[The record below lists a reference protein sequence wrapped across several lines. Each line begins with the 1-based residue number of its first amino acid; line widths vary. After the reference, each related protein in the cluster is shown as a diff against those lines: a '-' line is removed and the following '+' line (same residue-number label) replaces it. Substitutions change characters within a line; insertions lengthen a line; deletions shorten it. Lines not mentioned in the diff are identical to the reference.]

1 MAPRLEDRPDRESQ
15 SRLARFILRSQP
27 LTCGQSSEMGPRFRG
42 DDGMTDKLILHED
55 PVSGNRSEEHTSE
68 LQSLMRISYAVFCLK
83 KKKKPMKN
91 YKQLTHSYHTKLEIL
106 EHNIYSITTLYCSL
120 TLRDYIKKR
129 TIY

>member
-55 PVSGNRSEEHTSE
+55 TVSGNGYTIRLTEALLGIRMERFEYDIMKGET
-68 LQSLMRISYAVFCLK
+68 
-83 KKKKPMKN
+83 PMP
-91 YKQLTHSYHTKLEIL
+91 EFL
-106 EHNIYSITTLYCSL
+106 EHVNHVC
-120 TLRDYIKKR
+120 
-129 TIY
+129 TISAYESG